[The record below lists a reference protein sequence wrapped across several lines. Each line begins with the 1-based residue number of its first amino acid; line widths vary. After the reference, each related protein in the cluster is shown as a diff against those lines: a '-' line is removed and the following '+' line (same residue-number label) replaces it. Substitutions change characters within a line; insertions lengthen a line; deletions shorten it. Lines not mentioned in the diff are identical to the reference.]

1 MQSSFVLLNAR
12 IGDALLIEVPTSV
25 WFVVWPLAKLTGLL
39 PVSLGG
45 LGVRDA
51 TQGALLTGFGVPAA
65 RGVVA
70 SLVWQSVLIAGGLL
84 AGLYWWLGSRR
95 NGQSL
100 LEQPD
105 A

>member
-1 MQSSFVLLNAR
+1 MRRSIWS
-12 IGDALLIEVPTSV
+12 I
-25 WFVVWPLAKLTGLL
+25 WLAGLL

-70 SLVWQSVLIAGGLL
+70 SLIWQSVLIVGGLL

-95 NGQSL
+95 SKESL
-100 LEQPD
+100 LQHRD